1 MGEIFNAMRED
12 NKRRREENLAKANPE
27 GWTQHTEY
35 HWSRTLNGK
44 RLDYYPSKNKFVYNG
59 TTSVGNVENFIK
71 KTMAEI
77 YDFSS
82 GRKRDNHNEQSLA
95 YTPLDYHKARVR
107 LLTVKLNNLHLELEK
122 MTIWQRIFCWKWGK

>member
-44 RLDYYPSKNKFVYNG
+44 RLDYYPSKNKFVYEG
-59 TTSVGNVENFIK
+59 KTMVGNVENFIK
-71 KTMAEI
+71 KRINNIEEL
-77 YDFSS
+77 
-82 GRKRDNHNEQSLA
+82 NH
-95 YTPLDYHKARVR
+95 
-107 LLTVKLNNLHLELEK
+107 
-122 MTIWQRIFCWKWGK
+122 G